1 MAMTECLYFTGYK
14 PCGRNGVCDSQ
25 CSQYVKVEKRILIV
39 HLGALGAVVR
49 ATSILK
55 AIHKKYPHA
64 HVTWVTDAPA
74 QNLLKN
80 NQYIRRVLTTS
91 SSDILTLS
99 ALEFDVAFVID
110 KSLKASG
117 VLAQTKA
124 REVFG
129 FKAHP
134 MTGAILPATVAAEE
148 LWQLGLNDELK
159 FFKNTKPETQLMI
172 EALELG
178 KFQRDSYHI
187 DLSLEEKLEVS
198 GRQHQWS
205 LFGEKVILGFNTGCS
220 DVIPAKKW
228 TVDFHREIIQNYC
241 RDPRFQVVLL
251 GGPED
256 TERNQQI
263 AEGLN
268 VINSETRSG
277 LRDGLIS
284 VAACDI
290 VVTGDSLGM
299 HMAIAMEKF
308 VVAWFGPTC
317 AHEIDLYDRGVSLIA
332 EVDCAPCWK
341 RTCQKNKMCYD
352 LVAPE
357 KVIAAI
363 EKGYEFCLN
372 DPQPKSMFKQP
383 SLEIYS

>member
-1 MAMTECLYFTGYK
+1 MVMTECLHFNGYK
-14 PCGRNGVCDSQ
+14 PCGHNTVCNSA
-25 CSQYVKVEKRILIV
+25 CAHLSKVNQRILIV

-55 AIHKKYPHA
+55 AIQKKYPSSHI
-64 HVTWVTDAPA
+64 TWVTDAPA
-74 QNLLKN
+74 QGLLKN
-80 NQYIRRVLTTS
+80 HSKIQRVLTTN
-91 SSDILTLS
+91 SSDLLTLS
-99 ALEFDVAFVID
+99 AIEFDVAFVID
-110 KSLKASG
+110 KSLKAAG
-117 VLAQTKA
+117 VLAQTRA

-129 FKAHP
+129 FKANP
-134 MTGAILPATVAAEE
+134 LSGAILPATAAAEE
-148 LWQLGLNDELK
+148 LWQLGLNDQKK
-159 FFKNTKPETQLMI
+159 FFENVKPETQLMI

-178 KFQRDSYHI
+178 KFQRDPYDI

-198 GRQHQWS
+198 KRQYQWS

-220 DVIPAKKW
+220 DVIAAKKW

-241 RDPRFQVVLL
+241 SDPRFQVVLL

-256 TERNQQI
+256 SERNCKI

-268 VINSETRSG
+268 VINSSTTAG

-284 VAACDI
+284 VAACDL

-299 HMAIAMEKF
+299 HMAIAMRKF

-317 AHEIDLYDRGVSLIA
+317 AHEIDLYDRGISLLA
-332 EVDCAPCWK
+332 DAPCAPCWK
-341 RTCQKNKMCYD
+341 RTCQKDKMCYD

-363 EKGYEFCLN
+363 EKGYEFCLS
-372 DPQPKSMFKQP
+372 DQQPMSTFKQP
-383 SLEIYS
+383 SLEIFS